1 MIPTESADELDLR
14 HYIDVLLR
22 RKWAVIASVVVVV
35 VVALALTVRQTP
47 QYRASAEV
55 LLRSSTAEE
64 ILGGSSNAETNQ
76 PQMRVNV
83 ATEIEYMKSRS
94 VRDAV
99 RERLGFEPSVSI
111 RPNGETEVVS
121 LSATSPEPEI
131 AAEAAD
137 VYAQTYIDI
146 RRVQLIEDFANAAEK
161 VQQQIDDLNAQRE
174 DIEAPL
180 DDLRRRLAESD
191 DSEERAL
198 IGFEI
203 DDLNEELKPQQ
214 DAILARL
221 NRARDQLAALD
232 LSASGI
238 ETGGAQLISAARV
251 PGAPF
256 APTPLRNGVVAVVI
270 GLILGVG
277 VAFLFET
284 LDDRVRSKT
293 DLERVTGWSVIG
305 MIPQIA
311 NWKNQSETHL
321 VSVEEPN
328 SPGAEAYRTLRT
340 SVQFLGLERPL
351 GVIQITSAQAAE
363 GKSTTLANLG
373 VALARAGNRVIIVDC
388 DLRRPRLASFFGVSN
403 EVGLT
408 SVLLGEAE
416 LADVI
421 KPVSVERR
429 LAVLPS
435 GPPPPNP
442 SELLALRRT
451 ADLFAALREEC
462 DILLVDSPPVLPVTD
477 AVVLA
482 NQVDGVIVVANA
494 TKTRQREIHRA
505 AELLAQVNAPVI
517 GTVVNSV
524 SADSGGYGYGYY
536 YGDRYGK
543 NDTIVRNDAA
553 DRAVDRDRRPVAQPA
568 PPISS

>member
-1 MIPTESADELDLR
+1 MIPTETADELDLR

-22 RKWAVIASVVVVV
+22 RKWAVVASVIVVV
-35 VVALALTVRQTP
+35 VVALALTIRQTP
-47 QYRASAEV
+47 QYRASTEV
-55 LLRSSTAEE
+55 LLRETTSEQ
-64 ILGGSSNAETNQ
+64 ILGGSSETQTNQ
-76 PQMRVNV
+76 AQMRVNV

-99 RERLGFEPSVSI
+99 RERLGFDPKVSI
-111 RPNGETEVVS
+111 RPNGETEVVT

-146 RRVQLIEDFANAAEK
+146 RRVQLIEDFANAADK
-161 VQQQIDDLNAQRE
+161 VQQQIDDLNAQLD

-180 DDLRRRLAESD
+180 NVLRRRLAESND
-191 DSEERAL
+191 AEERAL

-203 DDLNEELKPQQ
+203 DDLNEELRPQQ

-221 NRARDQLAALD
+221 NRARDQLSALD

-238 ETGGAQLISAARV
+238 ETGGAQLISASQV
-251 PGAPF
+251 PEAPF

-277 VAFLFET
+277 IAFLFET
-284 LDDRVRSKT
+284 LDDRVRSKS

-305 MIPQIA
+305 MIPQLS
-311 NWKNQSETHL
+311 NWKNQSDTHL

-328 SPGAEAYRTLRT
+328 SPAAEAYRTLRT

-388 DLRRPRLASFFGVSN
+388 DMRRPRLSSFFGVTN
-403 EVGLT
+403 DVGLT
-408 SVLLGEAE
+408 SVLLGEAD

-421 KPVSVERR
+421 KPVSIERR

-451 ADLFAALREEC
+451 AELFALLREEC

-494 TKTRQREIHRA
+494 TKTRQREIHRT
-505 AELLAQVNAPVI
+505 AELLEQVNAPVI
-517 GTVVNSV
+517 GLVVNSV

-536 YGDRYGK
+536 YGDRYGQ
-543 NDTIVRNDAA
+543 NDAVKSEAA
-553 DRAVDRDRRPVAQPA
+553 DRAVDRDRRRTPERVPPGPV
-568 PPISS
+568 